1 MRGRCA
7 FTSTWD
13 LTPDYSYFTWL
24 FAVLNEKETKRE
36 KKWSYREA
44 NFHRFSRTFSPVNSS
59 EYSQNSK
66 ISQWSGDFLTDQFN
80 TTLKSTCTEHQVYT
94 WLFLLFLLCLIVYYT
109 KWKRAKKRKEMK
121 LSPTRDIHKCWS
133 APILFP
139 LGINLVLGAWV
150 SCWIDLPGNPQTT
163 D

>member
-24 FAVLNEKETKRE
+24 FTLLNEKETKRE

-66 ISQWSGDFLTDQFN
+66 ISQWSGDFLADQFN
-80 TTLKSTCTEHQVYT
+80 TTPKSSCTEHQVYT
-94 WLFLLFLLCLIVYYT
+94 WLFLLFLLYLIVYYT
-109 KWKRAKKRKEMK
+109 KWKREKKRKEMK
-121 LSPTRDIHKCWS
+121 LSPTRDGALQH
-133 APILFP
+133 F
-139 LGINLVLGAWV
+139 NLEAKETGWGHF
-150 SCWIDLPGNPQTT
+150 STSTWDLESPFQKESRGR
-163 D
+163 

>member
-24 FAVLNEKETKRE
+24 FTILNEKEKKRE

-66 ISQWSGDFLTDQFN
+66 ISQWSGDFLADQFN
-80 TTLKSTCTEHQVYT
+80 PTPKSSCTEHQVYT
-94 WLFLLFLLCLIVYYT
+94 WLFLLFLLVLLYLIVCYT

-121 LSPTRDIHKCWS
+121 LSPTRGGMIIGKEEAKIICRWT
-133 APILFP
+133 
-139 LGINLVLGAWV
+139 
-150 SCWIDLPGNPQTT
+150 LPQFA
-163 D
+163 DERL